1 MDLTFKNESE
11 NTYLFFLKSKID
23 FYTIYNDKNNYIP
36 KKNISN
42 SEHKL
47 SQDLNTFNRR
57 LFQCKYRDFK
67 HKNKNKLEQCSNQLS
82 KNSINTDFLFL
93 KKEKSNITWKNLS
106 KEEQKDKIKNF
117 CVSKNL
123 NQDKISDIII
133 SYEKNIIK
141 NSHIIY
147 NNNQHKILNIL
158 NFELFL
164 QDNSIENIMTNH
176 ITTLSKKKS
185 KNVNLNL
192 FFK

>member
-11 NTYLFFLKSKID
+11 NTYLFFLKRKID